1 MRETQQ
7 QATDRLALQIAE
19 GLALLPA
26 NLRRRLES
34 APEGFRHM
42 LGNALFGLNHC
53 QAESD
58 YDQGVHFGKTVG
70 SVTTAYSLNVI
81 DGRLFEDLM
90 RALPQVK
97 AR

>member
-7 QATDRLALQIAE
+7 QATERLALQIAE

-26 NLRRRLES
+26 NLRRRLEPTS
-34 APEGFRHM
+34 DGFRHM
-42 LGNALFGLNHC
+42 LGNALFVVHHSHG
-53 QAESD
+53 ESD
-58 YDQGVHFGKTVG
+58 YDQGVSFGKAIGT
-70 SVTTAYSLNVI
+70 VTTAYSLKLI
-81 DGRLFEDLM
+81 DSKLFEDLM